1 MKARTLTMLLIGLL
15 LSSSPVWS
23 QEITVHFTYDDCGNR
38 VLRHLDIEK
47 IEENGKAVEA
57 GGLLEVASDYI
68 GGLEVF
74 LYPNPTGGNVTVT
87 LSDDT
92 PAPLEAILTTVTGVV
107 VEHHRFNGLR
117 HDFDL
122 SSQPAGIYLL
132 KLILIDET
140 RTWKIVKH

>member
-23 QEITVHFTYDDCGNR
+23 QETTVHFTYDDCGNR

-74 LYPNPTGGNVTVT
+74 LYPNPTGGNVTVK
-87 LSDDT
+87 LSDDNDS
-92 PAPLEAILTTVTGVV
+92 PLDAVLTTVTGVI
-107 VEHHRFNGLR
+107 VEYYRFDGLQ
-117 HDFDL
+117 HEFDL

>member
-23 QEITVHFTYDDCGNR
+23 QETTVHITYDDCGNR

-74 LYPNPTGGNVTVT
+74 LYPNPTGGNVTVK
-87 LSDDT
+87 LSDDNDS
-92 PAPLEAILTTVTGVV
+92 PLDAVLTTVTGVI
-107 VEHHRFNGLR
+107 VEYYRFDGLQ
-117 HDFDL
+117 HEFDL
-122 SSQPAGIYLL
+122 SSQPAGVYLL
-132 KLILIDET
+132 RLVLYNET